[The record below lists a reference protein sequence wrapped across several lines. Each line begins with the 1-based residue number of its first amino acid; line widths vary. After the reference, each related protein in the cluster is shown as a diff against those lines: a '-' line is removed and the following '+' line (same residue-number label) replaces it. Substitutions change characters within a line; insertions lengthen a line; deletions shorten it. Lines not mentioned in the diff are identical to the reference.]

1 MCTELEIIMLDW
13 VGQMIGLPEQ
23 FLCFADPNSK
33 GGGVIQVSSISV
45 HSVCFVGTSISLIFI
60 LIFILGLCQRLC
72 AGLSTGRP
80 LCRPEGA
87 EEGGTGGG

>member
-33 GGGVIQVSSISV
+33 GGGVIQVSIFFFGF
-45 HSVCFVGTSISLIFI
+45 HHFTHFFI
-60 LIFILGLCQRLC
+60 LILGLCQRLC

>member
-33 GGGVIQVSSISV
+33 GGGVIQVSI
-45 HSVCFVGTSISLIFI
+45 FVGFHHFTHLFISFRALRAIVFWSVYWPP
-60 LIFILGLCQRLC
+60 
-72 AGLSTGRP
+72 AVP
-80 LCRPEGA
+80 P
-87 EEGGTGGG
+87 